1 MITPEQQKQVTR
13 KLTHW
18 IENESKIITYRTVS
32 REIGCHVNV
41 AKNILLR
48 HFEANP
54 SLAATYLLTGP
65 LLSNSVLT
73 QTVLQNGTTSKDGK
87 SLRDLG
93 DGMVKIVDM
102 DQNSDAGDSDVEGL
116 EPQSQGQSKAQ
127 REGLVDTNDDDERMD
142 GVGNDRGAQVGD
154 GGIGGGKRFGESA
167 FQREKVKRWGVVLA
181 TAEALEEKRVLFDGS
196 ELNIH
201 IYALSPAP
209 VKDPAQFLIA
219 GLELHDNANM
229 YNSETY
235 GSIIGDAFKPSAKPN
250 PLAPAK
256 PSVKESAAPS
266 IFARGS
272 KDKMVKEKARKE
284 VKKQV
289 STKNVEDEP
298 MKPRSST
305 SATAANAI
313 NKAQPL
319 NKSNSKKRVIS
330 SDTEED
336 EPSPAKPNTSTS
348 MSKGGSSK
356 TALEPTSSMVAREDK
371 AALEAMADM
380 DVDFSD
386 DEKSVTAR
394 PKAKEETK
402 PLRKSAIGRKVRRVK
417 KTKREKDDKGYFVS
431 KDYWTD
437 ESYSGESEPEQ
448 VEPQPKTQRASKM
461 GGNKPPVKARESA
474 SSVGSGSGGGAG
486 AGGGA
491 KKLASKP
498 AAGQSTLMGFF
509 KKK

>member
-1 MITPEQQKQVTR
+1 MK
-13 KLTHW
+13 
-18 IENESKIITYRTVS
+18 NESKIITYRTVS

-65 LLSNSVLT
+65 LLSTSVLT
-73 QTVLQNGTTSKDGK
+73 QTVFQNGTASKDGK

-102 DQNSDAGDSDVEGL
+102 DQNPDAGDSDVEGL
-116 EPQSQGQSKAQ
+116 ESQSQGQSKAQ
-127 REGLVDTNDDDERMD
+127 RTGLMGTDDDDERMD
-142 GVGNDRGAQVGD
+142 GVGNDRGAQVGE
-154 GGIGGGKRFGESA
+154 GGIGGGKRFGESGL
-167 FQREKVKRWGVVLA
+167 QREKVKRWGVILA
-181 TAEALEEKRVLFDGS
+181 TAEALE
-196 ELNIH
+196 
-201 IYALSPAP
+201 
-209 VKDPAQFLIA
+209 VKVCWTCGVHFWLKLTKLYQDPAQFLIA
-219 GLELHDNANM
+219 SLELHDNANM

-235 GSIIGDAFKPSAKPN
+235 GSITGDAFKPSAKPN

-272 KDKMVKEKARKE
+272 KDKTVKEETRKE

-289 STKNVEDEP
+289 STTNVEDEP
-298 MKPRSST
+298 VKVRAQFLYEWQEYGVLIIEKPRSST
-305 SATAANAI
+305 SATAAATAI

-319 NKSNSKKRVIS
+319 NKSNSKKRIIN

-336 EPSPAKPNTSTS
+336 EPSPAKPKASTS

-386 DEKSVTAR
+386 DEKSVAAR

-402 PLRKSAIGRKVRRVK
+402 PLRKSATGRKVRRVK

-448 VEPQPKTQRASKM
+448 VEPQSKPQRAGKM
-461 GGNKPPVKARESA
+461 GGNKPPIKARESA
-474 SSVGSGSGGGAG
+474 SSVGSGSGSGAG

-491 KKLASKP
+491 KKSAGKP
-498 AAGQSTLMGFF
+498 AGGQSTLMGFF

>member
-1 MITPEQQKQVTR
+1 M
-13 KLTHW
+13 LD
-18 IENESKIITYRTVS
+18 
-32 REIGCHVNV
+32 
-41 AKNILLR
+41 LR
-48 HFEANP
+48 RALF
-54 SLAATYLLTGP
+54 
-65 LLSNSVLT
+65 
-73 QTVLQNGTTSKDGK
+73 
-87 SLRDLG
+87 
-93 DGMVKIVDM
+93 
-102 DQNSDAGDSDVEGL
+102 GL
-116 EPQSQGQSKAQ
+116 NLPKFYQ
-127 REGLVDTNDDDERMD
+127 
-142 GVGNDRGAQVGD
+142 
-154 GGIGGGKRFGESA
+154 
-167 FQREKVKRWGVVLA
+167 
-181 TAEALEEKRVLFDGS
+181 
-196 ELNIH
+196 
-201 IYALSPAP
+201 
-209 VKDPAQFLIA
+209 DPAQFLIA
-219 GLELHDNANM
+219 SLELHDNANM

-235 GSIIGDAFKPSAKPN
+235 GSITGDAFKPSAKPN

-272 KDKMVKEKARKE
+272 KDKTVKEETRKE

-289 STKNVEDEP
+289 STTNVEDEP
-298 MKPRSST
+298 VKVRAQFLYEWQEYGVLIIEKPRSST
-305 SATAANAI
+305 SATAAATAI

-319 NKSNSKKRVIS
+319 NKSNSKKRIIN

-336 EPSPAKPNTSTS
+336 EPSPAKPKASTS

-386 DEKSVTAR
+386 DEKSVAAR

-402 PLRKSAIGRKVRRVK
+402 PLRKSATGRKVRRVK

-448 VEPQPKTQRASKM
+448 VEPQSKPQRAGKM
-461 GGNKPPVKARESA
+461 GGNKPPIKARESA
-474 SSVGSGSGGGAG
+474 SSVGSGSGSGAG

-491 KKLASKP
+491 KKSAGKP
-498 AAGQSTLMGFF
+498 AGGQSTLMGFF

>member
-1 MITPEQQKQVTR
+1 MITPEEQKQVTR

-18 IENESKIITYRTVS
+18 IESESKIVTYRTVS

-73 QTVLQNGTTSKDGK
+73 QTTIQSGTTSKDGK

-116 EPQSQGQSKAQ
+116 ESQSQGQSKAQ
-127 REGLVDTNDDDERMD
+127 RIGLMGTDDEDERMD

-154 GGIGGGKRFGESA
+154 GGIGGGKRLGELG
-167 FQREKVKRWGVVLA
+167 FKRERVKRWGVVLA
-181 TAEALEEKRVLFDGS
+181 TAEALEEKKTLFDES

-219 GLELHDNANM
+219 SLELHDNANM
-229 YNSETY
+229 YNSSIY
-235 GSIIGDAFKPSAKPN
+235 GSITGHAFKPSAKPN

-256 PSVKESAAPS
+256 PPIKEAAAPS
-266 IFARGS
+266 IFARGP
-272 KDKMVKEKARKE
+272 KEKMVKEQTKKE
-284 VKKQV
+284 VKKQG
-289 STKNVEDEP
+289 STKDVKDEP
-298 MKPRSST
+298 LQSRSST
-305 SATAANAI
+305 SATTAPAK

-319 NKSNSKKRVIS
+319 NKSNSKKRVIN

-336 EPSPAKPNTSTS
+336 EPGPAKAKASTPT
-348 MSKGGSSK
+348 SKGGSSK

-371 AALEAMADM
+371 AALEAMAGM

-386 DEKSVTAR
+386 NEEPLAAR
-394 PKAKEETK
+394 PKAKEEAR
-402 PLRKSAIGRKVRRVK
+402 PLRKSATGRKVRRVK

-448 VEPQPKTQRASKM
+448 VETQPRAQPASKR
-461 GGNKPPVKARESA
+461 GGSKPPMKARESA
-474 SSVGSGSGGGAG
+474 SSVGSGSGAG
-486 AGGGA
+486 AGGNM
-491 KKLASKP
+491 KKSAGKP
-498 AAGQSTLMGFF
+498 TGGQSTLMGFF